1 MKADHVSVPDV
12 KTARDNFPRFKDG
25 GGSLLRRY
33 LDPALAIE
41 ALKKTNKIVLHAHL
55 KSCVSDSFITGV
67 DVNEK
72 IDEVLKL
79 LDKFVNGGWYPLS
92 QG

>member
-1 MKADHVSVPDV
+1 MKADHGVVNQML
-12 KTARDNFPRFKDG
+12 KTARGQLDG
-25 GGSLLRRY
+25 VLKMVEEDRY
-33 LDPALAIE
+33 CVDISTQLLAIE
-41 ALKKTNKIVLHAHL
+41 ALLKKTNKIVLHAHL

-79 LDKFVNGGWYPLS
+79 LDKFV
-92 QG
+92 

>member
-1 MKADHVSVPDV
+1 MKADHGVVNQMLM
-12 KTARDNFPRFKDG
+12 TARGQLDG
-25 GGSLLRRY
+25 VLKMVEEDRY
-33 LDPALAIE
+33 CVDISTQLLAIE
-41 ALKKTNKIVLHAHL
+41 ALLKKTNKIVLHAHL

-79 LDKFVNGGWYPLS
+79 LDKFV
-92 QG
+92 